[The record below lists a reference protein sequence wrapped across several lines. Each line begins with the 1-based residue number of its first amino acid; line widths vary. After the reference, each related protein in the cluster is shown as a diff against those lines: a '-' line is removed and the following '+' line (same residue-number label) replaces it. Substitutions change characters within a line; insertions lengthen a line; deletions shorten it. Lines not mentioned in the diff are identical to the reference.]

1 MWHCIAQEER
11 SSREEHGVVFVS
23 TRTVL
28 ATPSKRGAC
37 ANPAGSAAQGP
48 PFKELVPHSILAKK
62 PFAVW
67 GGKPAER
74 SVSSREVRPGE
85 ETRAQLSCWGMQ
97 TSNGLALWQVY
108 GEGHWWQVSCHGG
121 KQQPELITN
130 YEEKSQRCNLFY
142 FIFKFLSLYIH
153 IWTNWGQKRKQFFL
167 YPTQGT
173 RVGTDTCQH
182 KQYVLCY
189 CLVVSSS
196 RRDVARAMVWWNHG
210 YKHKMTLTSVL
221 RDMFILSTI
230 YFLLIVICELV
241 LCSSPKLPDFAACHP
256 SVL

>member
-1 MWHCIAQEER
+1 MWHRVAQEER
-11 SSREEHGVVFVS
+11 SSREEHGC
-23 TRTVL
+23 L
-28 ATPSKRGAC
+28 CLHKNCPSHPFQERGMSY
-37 ANPAGSAAQGP
+37 PHWFSSPGP
-48 PFKELVPHSILAKK
+48 SLQRAFAPLNSSKK
-62 PFAVW
+62 AICKVW
-67 GGKPAER
+67 GGRPAER

-85 ETRAQLSCWGMQ
+85 ETCAQLSCWGVR
-97 TSNGLALWQVY
+97 TSNGLALWQVH

-130 YEEKSQRCNLFY
+130 YEEKSQRCILFY

-153 IWTNWGQKRKQFFL
+153 IWTNWGQKRKQFSL

-173 RVGTDTCQH
+173 WVGTDTCQH

-196 RRDVARAMVWWNHG
+196 CRDVARAMVWWSHG

-221 RDMFILSTI
+221 RDMFILLTI
-230 YFLLIVICELV
+230 YFLLIVIYELV